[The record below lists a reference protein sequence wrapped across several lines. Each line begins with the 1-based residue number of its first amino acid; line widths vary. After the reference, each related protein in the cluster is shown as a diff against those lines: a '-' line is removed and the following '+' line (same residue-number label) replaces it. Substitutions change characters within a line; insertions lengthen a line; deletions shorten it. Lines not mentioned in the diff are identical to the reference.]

1 MPSDWALL
9 GRIAMGLLLAF
20 CVGFERELR
29 GSPAGD
35 RTFALV
41 GLASTAT
48 TAVVAHN
55 SPQALAGVITG
66 VGFIGAGVV
75 IHTEQTLIRGITT
88 AAAIFAVAAV
98 GIVVGSGHIGLGAA
112 TTAGMLLILESR
124 YMPVLRALDG
134 RRYQGSFAQDT
145 EPPRG
150 LGPHHDGG

>member
-1 MPSDWALL
+1 MPSDWVLL

-20 CVGFERELR
+20 LVGFEREVR

-35 RTFALV
+35 RTFGLV

-75 IHTEQTLIRGITT
+75 IHTEQTFIRGITT
-88 AAAIFAVAAV
+88 AAAIFAVAAI
-98 GIVVGSGHIGLGAA
+98 GIVVGSGHIFLGAA
-112 TTAGMLLILESR
+112 TTAGVLLILEVR
-124 YMPVLRALDG
+124 YLPVFRVLDG
-134 RRYQGSFAQDT
+134 RRYQSTFRQDT
-145 EPPRG
+145 DPP
-150 LGPHHDGG
+150 GPIGPGPGSP